1 MNRSSRSRSWDCQRT
16 TWWAIATRSRASG
29 SPCRRQ
35 VIVVQGTTMTC
46 RLHGEPDALLRVAMA
61 HHVVRWQSQDRDLED
76 LFMEF
81 YRDEVPGAVAPVAA
95 ATAVAP
101 AAMVPVRRLIARP
114 PRRPARCT
122 TSVAA

>member
-35 VIVVQGTTMTC
+35 VIVVQGTTVTC
-46 RLHGEPDALLRVAMA
+46 RLHGEPAALLRVAMA
-61 HHVVRWQSQDRDLED
+61 HVVRWQSQDRDLED

-81 YRDEVPGAVAPVAA
+81 YRDEVPGAVAPPPE
-95 ATAVAP
+95 AVAP
-101 AAMVPVRRLIARP
+101 AAAAAAVAPVDEEVVR
-114 PRRPARCT
+114 
-122 TSVAA
+122 